1 MEPATHPVDI
11 NEASPLS
18 FADGFQFGC
27 GFFVAAA
34 VAALLALLVLA
45 LIGLVLS
52 LLGVGLLE
60 DLLGNAAGSFMSIA
74 GS

>member
-1 MEPATHPVDI
+1 VESTTHDDHIEEPRL
-11 NEASPLS
+11 LS

-34 VAALLALLVLA
+34 VAAILMLIVFV

-52 LLGVGLLE
+52 LLGISLLE
-60 DLLGNAAGSFMSIA
+60 DILAAGAATPLLSLAI
-74 GS
+74 